1 MVDYAAVLHPG
12 LKVEQGDMRSFN
24 LGEKFDVVICGGST
38 FTYNL
43 TNDELH
49 RSLDNFR
56 RHCREGGILALGML
70 NASRFLGSETF
81 NELVETRVDEG
92 DFHATAF
99 SRHLLDRRRQSFRRV
114 RTWKI
119 DGQREPVIDDAEF
132 RLFFPLELSDYL
144 AQHGFAMLG
153 IWDNKELRESDL
165 SDRRIYVAARAGQE

>member
-1 MVDYAAVLHPG
+1 
-12 LKVEQGDMRSFN
+12 MRSFN